1 MPRVREGVMSVT
13 VEAAQMSPK
22 RLRTDPA
29 QNLES
34 KEEDARGMADPREEH
49 WWTLGGGGGVGI
61 LAVSAA
67 WGRRASCSPHPILP
81 LLISYL
87 QIPAK
92 EGVDR
97 VSP

>member
-34 KEEDARGMADPREEH
+34 KEEDARGMADPREGH
-49 WWTLGGGGGVGI
+49 WWTLGGGHLSSKCCLGQAGI
-61 LAVSAA
+61 LPPTH
-67 WGRRASCSPHPILP
+67 SPTSD
-81 LLISYL
+81 LLS
-87 QIPAK
+87 
-92 EGVDR
+92 
-97 VSP
+97 SNSS

>member
-34 KEEDARGMADPREEH
+34 KEEDARGMADPREGH

-67 WGRRASCSPHPILP
+67 WGRRASCPPILP